1 MKELTPL
8 QLAFLGDAIH
18 TLFVRKWVLEN
29 FNKPMNDIHKICAKY
44 CSAVHQSEVLLKL
57 QLNED
62 EQEIVRK
69 ARNVKAKHTAKNAE
83 IKDYKFATA
92 FEALVAYLKIN
103 NKTDRLNYV
112 LNESIKEKNAD

>member
-29 FNKPMNDIHKICAKY
+29 FNKPMNDIHKICANY
-44 CSAVHQSEVLLKL
+44 CSAVHQSEVLLQL

>member
-44 CSAVHQSEVLLKL
+44 CSAVHQSEVLLQL